1 MNYGMGFEVTKVG
14 INVCFYSNWDYSF
27 KVFKWKYE
35 CTENADENSN
45 NQFHLNLAWIQYL
58 LTLIP
63 LLHAISPSI
72 YIIIMI
78 CFYFCTL
85 SGLSSQLPNILYF
98 LLSSSRSWSRSI
110 SRFSDLKVKAQEW
123 QEQTSLIQI
132 NENHFS

>member
-1 MNYGMGFEVTKVG
+1 MNWNLKCIRQRIGPGPRAWQLKVDITPGINYGMGFEVTKVW

-85 SGLSSQLPNILYF
+85 SGLPSQHLNI
-98 LLSSSRSWSRSI
+98 
-110 SRFSDLKVKAQEW
+110 
-123 QEQTSLIQI
+123 I
-132 NENHFS
+132 NITLFI

>member
-1 MNYGMGFEVTKVG
+1 MGFEVTKVW

-35 CTENADENSN
+35 CTENAEENSN

-63 LLHAISPSI
+63 LLHAIPPSI
-72 YIIIMI
+72 YIIMMI

-85 SGLSSQLPNILYF
+85 SGLSTSQHSLFLIVKLQVLIQVNIQIL
-98 LLSSSRSWSRSI
+98 RSQGQSTRMQI
-110 SRFSDLKVKAQEW
+110 
-123 QEQTSLIQI
+123 SLIQI
-132 NENHFS
+132 NDHHLLHNF